1 MIKVRIEY
9 LDFNDHGGISQ
20 YAITVKG
27 TSLQSIEREFYDRIG
42 GWDAYFTEVSLWCIT
57 AKTAATGSM
66 TIGTRYSIY

>member
-42 GWDAYFTEVSLWCIT
+42 GWDEYFTEVSL
-57 AKTAATGSM
+57 
-66 TIGTRYSIY
+66 

>member
-27 TSLQSIEREFYDRIG
+27 TSLQSIERTFYGRIG
-42 GWDAYFTEVSLWCIT
+42 GWDAFFREV
-57 AKTAATGSM
+57 AV
-66 TIGTRYSIY
+66 